1 MALAKKKAWLWIV
14 ASVVAILL
22 LGGLVFV
29 LLRAMKQSDAAAEA
43 LESGRGRL
51 VNFYDRNPFPS
62 YTNVAI
68 EKANAA
74 LMRQWREDLLRTIS
88 ANQIESPTKTP
99 AQFEI
104 FLTAKT
110 REMREAAAR
119 NGVKLP
125 AGFPFGFGRYADGKA
140 LPEAREELPTR
151 LAEQLVLVEHI
162 CRLLFDS
169 RISELLSV
177 SRDEFAIEKSDGI
190 GGPGVP
196 AGHGRSGPGG
206 PAKLQR
212 MPVGSA
218 PAAAAAAAEKAP
230 VTSYRKLHFTFEF
243 RAGEP
248 VIVDVLNRLSADSMF
263 IVVNSVEVET
273 VADSQLG
280 AQPRREDVT
289 NVTARASSRVV
300 CGPELTEPA
309 QVKVD
314 LDVYRF

>member
-14 ASVVAILL
+14 ASVVAVLL
-22 LGGLVFV
+22 LGGLVY
-29 LLRAMKQSDAAAEA
+29 LLFRAMSQSNAAAET
-43 LESGRGRL
+43 LESGRGNL

-74 LMRQWREDLLRTIS
+74 LMRQWREDMLRTLS
-88 ANQIESPTKTP
+88 ANQIEAPSKTP

-110 REMREAAAR
+110 RELRDAASR

-162 CRLLFDS
+162 CRLLFDA
-169 RISELLSV
+169 RISELISIT
-177 SRDEFAIEKSDGI
+177 RDEFAIEKSDGM
-190 GGPGVP
+190 GGPGVSAVP
-196 AGHGRSGPGG
+196 GRSGPGG

-212 MPVGSA
+212 MPGGA
-218 PAAAAAAAEKAP
+218 AP
-230 VTSYRKLHFTFEF
+230 VAPGASEKIPVTAYRKLRFTFEL

-248 VIVDVLNRLSADSMF
+248 VIVDVLNRLAADSVF
-263 IVVNSVEVET
+263 IVVSSVEVET

-309 QVKVD
+309 QVKID